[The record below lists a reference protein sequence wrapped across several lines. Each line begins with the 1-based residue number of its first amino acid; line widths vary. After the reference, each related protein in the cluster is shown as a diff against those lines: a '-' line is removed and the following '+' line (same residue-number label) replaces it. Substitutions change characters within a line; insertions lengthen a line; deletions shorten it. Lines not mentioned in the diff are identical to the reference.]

1 MCKLTRS
8 LFACSVHIKVKGLRP
23 RSTGFDQVY
32 RVINSPVTPLPQAR
46 KRLGRW
52 KLMPCVRHK
61 LQRVWVSVTRS
72 IYYPCQ
78 MLAYNEKRGFCRH
91 DPSRASRDYPP
102 PTHTHTA
109 INPPPPKKKKRKE
122 KKTAKTK
129 KNNLTSRATN
139 FLFRHSNIITS
150 DL

>member
-1 MCKLTRS
+1 MSTRRTTACDMCKPTRS

-32 RVINSPVTPLPQAR
+32 QVINSPVTPLPQAR

-52 KLMPCVRHK
+52 KLIPCMRHK

-78 MLAYNEKRGFCRH
+78 FWLITRNA
-91 DPSRASRDYPP
+91 ASVVMTLVVRQDITPPPP
-102 PTHTHTA
+102 PTH
-109 INPPPPKKKKRKE
+109 IRPPPPQKKKKKKKRKK
-122 KKTAKTK
+122 KKTARPNK
-129 KNNLTSRATN
+129 KP
-139 FLFRHSNIITS
+139 
-150 DL
+150 